1 MRKPFLEKPMH
12 LPTLYCA
19 CLALA
24 LACAAPYSMAKTKKT
39 QGGSQVRLLKD
50 SSEGTAERNR
60 RLLRECKGR
69 PNAGACAGFTG
80 K

>member
-39 QGGSQVRLLKD
+39 QGGS
-50 SSEGTAERNR
+50 
-60 RLLRECKGR
+60 
-69 PNAGACAGFTG
+69 
-80 K
+80 